1 MSGNKMKPS
10 ASAAAPF
17 NSHRPSGMGRDGLA
31 IAAVPL
37 CVTAD
42 AMALVQS
49 VLMEL
54 AALHDRAEMFALLL
68 EQAEVLQRV
77 AIDHDEVGIGAGF
90 QRADFPFH
98 AYDTRAGRGR
108 GADDFD
114 RAQHLAAN
122 RELAA
127 LLD

>member
-42 AMALVQS
+42 AMALVES
-49 VLMEL
+49 VLMKF
-54 AALHDRAEMFALLL
+54 AALHDGTEMLALLL
-68 EQAEVLQRV
+68 EQAEVLQRIAV
-77 AIDHDEVGIGAGF
+77 DHDEVGVGAGL
-90 QRADFPFH
+90 QRADFPIH
-98 AYDTRAGRGR
+98 AHDARAGRGR
-108 GADDFD
+108 GADDLD
-114 RAQHLAAN
+114 RAQHLAAD

-127 LLD
+127 